1 MLPAEGATLLANPP
15 QVAAPGVGAA
25 VRHQPAGASSQN
37 PGAAS
42 TAWLRLPPEE
52 SQQGPRPR
60 PGPGMRATRG
70 PHCRRGAGVPAAPSC
85 AGPCGRPGSEP
96 SLGQLRACSGAGEL
110 SEVVYFSLTGA
121 RKLIYSVN
129 LSREHALC
137 QALFWDSA
145 VNHTDKNPTRVERNL
160 GGVAGCCP
168 PHRSG
173 GGGAHP

>member
-1 MLPAEGATLLANPP
+1 M
-15 QVAAPGVGAA
+15 
-25 VRHQPAGASSQN
+25 
-37 PGAAS
+37 
-42 TAWLRLPPEE
+42 
-52 SQQGPRPR
+52 
-60 PGPGMRATRG
+60 
-70 PHCRRGAGVPAAPSC
+70 PAAPSC
-85 AGPCGRPGSEP
+85 ARPCGRPGSEP
-96 SLGQLRACSGAGEL
+96 SLGQLGACSGAGEL

-160 GGVAGCCP
+160 GGGAGCCP

-173 GGGAHP
+173 GWGAHP